1 MSNNIRNSGIKAIDE
16 VRWGSCIAHL
26 FSTKED
32 YFQIVI
38 PYIQAGLADDELCIW
53 IYSDNTQYQ
62 EIISRLKSSNITN
75 VDKYI
80 DSGQLM
86 LVHYEEWYL
95 KDGTYNKIRDNG
107 QWKRLTQYALNSRFI
122 GIRIAVD
129 LTWTV
134 EKHVDDFSNYKN
146 KFNEIMYEV
155 PFLAMSLY
163 DVNSL
168 NMLQTVQVVNDHN
181 YTIIKRKDQF
191 EVIKNIKL
199 LTNEEDLDPSE
210 QGFKKILEI
219 LPVSVFMYDENRIYY
234 CNENAMGLLGFKD
247 FNGQG
252 ENLSLIDFVS
262 DKAGLYRHI
271 RQIING
277 DDEVYYYICELY
289 SANVEGKLVE
299 MVSKKYSYQGQ
310 PIVLSVIQD
319 MNSSRMINKSEPSYS
334 LEQEKYRTDF
344 FATISHELRTPLN
357 VILGTLQLLEMES
370 STYKERCKYKKHIS
384 IMKKN
389 CLRLLRLVNNIIDL
403 FRLDFNCYEIRKQN
417 CNIVKIIEDTT
428 LSAVEHAKEKDISV
442 IFDTDIEEKIMAC
455 DPIQIERIMLNLLS
469 NAIKYTPRKGN
480 ILVSVRDN
488 MDKVEIVVKDNGIG
502 ISKEKQ
508 KIIFDKFVQA
518 DESFTRP
525 YEGSGIGL
533 SIVKALVER
542 HNGNITVNSD
552 LGRGSEFIVEL
563 PCELLDDA
571 DNHQN
576 EPVQSNYIYN
586 CYNGIKSINVE
597 FSDLY

>member
-1 MSNNIRNSGIKAIDE
+1 M
-16 VRWGSCIAHL
+16 
-26 FSTKED
+26 
-32 YFQIVI
+32 
-38 PYIQAGLADDELCIW
+38 
-53 IYSDNTQYQ
+53 
-62 EIISRLKSSNITN
+62 
-75 VDKYI
+75 DKYI

-95 KDGTYNKIRDNG
+95 KDGTYNQIRDNG

-191 EVIKNIKL
+191 QVIKNIKL

-252 ENLSLIDFVS
+252 ENLSLIDFAL

-277 DDEVYYYICELY
+277 DDDVYYYICELH
-289 SANVEGKLVE
+289 SSSGEGKLVE
-299 MVSKKYSYQGQ
+299 IVSKKYSYQGH

-334 LEQEKYRTDF
+334 LEQEKYRTNF
-344 FATISHELRTPLN
+344 FANISHELRTPLN

-389 CLRLLRLVNNIIDL
+389 CLRLLRLINNIIDL

-428 LSAVEHAKEKDISV
+428 LSAVEHAKEKDISI
-442 IFDTDIEEKIMAC
+442 IFDTDIEEKMMAC

-542 HNGNITVNSD
+542 HNGNITVNSH
-552 LGRGSEFIVEL
+552 LGIGSEFIVEL
-563 PCELLDDA
+563 PCELLDGT
-571 DNHQN
+571 NN
-576 EPVQSNYIYN
+576 PKKSVQSNYIYN